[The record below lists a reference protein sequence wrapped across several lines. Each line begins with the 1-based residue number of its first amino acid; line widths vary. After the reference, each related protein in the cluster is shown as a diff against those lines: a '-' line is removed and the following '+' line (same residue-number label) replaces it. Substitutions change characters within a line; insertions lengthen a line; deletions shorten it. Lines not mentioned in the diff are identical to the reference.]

1 MALTHIRAVIAS
13 ETSFIL
19 RHELGPIY
27 NWEDRLADMRR
38 GRVVSGPIL
47 LPCNL
52 SKRASMWRPMYAP
65 EDIEAFLIAYRAYDR
80 RAESGVTA
88 LIHILETDDTDHRHW
103 RVRRLSPTR
112 VLTAHASC

>member
-1 MALTHIRAVIAS
+1 MALTHIRAAIAS

-38 GRVVSGPIL
+38 GKVVSGPIL

-52 SKRASMWRPMYAP
+52 SKRARMWRPMYALK
-65 EDIEAFLIAYRAYDR
+65 DIEAFLIAYRAYDR
-80 RAESGVTA
+80 RAQSGVKA
-88 LIHILETDDTDHRHW
+88 LIHILETDEADHRHW
-103 RVRRLSPTR
+103 SVRRLSPAR
-112 VLTAHASC
+112 AAYSHASC